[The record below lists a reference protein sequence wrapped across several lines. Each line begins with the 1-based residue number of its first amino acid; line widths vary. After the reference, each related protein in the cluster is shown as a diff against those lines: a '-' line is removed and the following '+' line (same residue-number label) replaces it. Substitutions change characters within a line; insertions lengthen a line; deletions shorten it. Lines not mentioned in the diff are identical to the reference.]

1 MTRASGA
8 GRTGLSNLI
17 ELTAAGG
24 VADAFVAVALAGTL
38 FFSTSVDQARGR
50 IALALLITMAPF
62 AVLAP
67 FLGPMLDRVQQG
79 RRYILMGTLL
89 ARGLLCWGMAG
100 AVQHNDAVT
109 LLPAAFGVLVLQKA
123 YGVTRAAVTPR
134 LLPAEITLVT
144 ANARSALGGLIAS
157 SLGAVVAV
165 GISAASGGGSGGAAW
180 VLRVGTAIYL
190 AATALAL
197 RLPDGVDTP
206 LRAADSEPASAGQA
220 PYMRYAGEADLGA
233 ADWTEEGPSA
243 ADPAGARQGEP
254 GQPERG
260 QPEHGRPGSS
270 VPGSGPPGPGG
281 TRPMPNHPGGDSEGR
296 SDSAPGSGDSHG
308 RGGLRRLFKM
318 PTIGPAVRE
327 AMQANAALR
336 AYSGFM
342 IFFLAFILRTLHFG
356 GTPDK
361 LALGEM
367 IGAAALGGLLGTG
380 IGSALRSRS
389 PQAIVF
395 GMLTLATV
403 TTALCAVFFGL
414 WAALVVA
421 LAAALGQALVKL
433 ALDSILQREIGEEVR
448 SSTFAVSETLHQLSW
463 VAGGLAGLLLS
474 LTNSGVAGLSF
485 AATGLALALGGLV
498 SARRRRVMRARRAP
512 TEVGSTAG

>member
-1 MTRASGA
+1 
-8 GRTGLSNLI
+8 
-17 ELTAAGG
+17 
-24 VADAFVAVALAGTL
+24 VAVALAGTL
-38 FFSTSVDQARGR
+38 FFSASVDQARGR
-50 IALALLITMAPF
+50 IALALLITIAPF

-134 LLPAEITLVT
+134 LLPSEITLVT

-157 SLGAVVAV
+157 AV
-165 GISAASGGGSGGAAW
+165 GAGAAVGVSFIAGGGSGGAAW
-180 VLRVGTAIYL
+180 VLRAGTAIYL

-197 RLPDGVDTP
+197 RLPSGVDSP
-206 LRAADSEPASAGQA
+206 EQVPAPAGASPPGAGQA
-220 PYMRYAGEADLGA
+220 GA
-233 ADWTEEGPSA
+233 
-243 ADPAGARQGEP
+243 
-254 GQPERG
+254 GQPGVG
-260 QPEHGRPGSS
+260 QAGPDEQGT
-270 VPGSGPPGPGG
+270 GPPGPNG
-281 TRPMPNHPGGDSEGR
+281 TRPMPGRRDGGR
-296 SDSAPGSGDSHG
+296 T
-308 RGGLRRLFKM
+308 GLRRVFKI
-318 PTIGPAVRE
+318 PTIGPVVRE

-342 IFFLAFILRTLHFG
+342 IFFLAFILRTVHFP

-367 IGAAALGGLLGTG
+367 IAAAGIGGFIGTG

-395 GMLTLATV
+395 VMLTLATI
-403 TTALCAVFFGL
+403 TTALCAVFFSL
-414 WAALVVA
+414 WAALIVA

-463 VAGGLAGLLLS
+463 VAGGLAGLLMS
-474 LTNSGVAGLSF
+474 LTNSGIAGLTF
-485 AATGLALALGGLV
+485 AAVALGLALIAITL
-498 SARRRRVMRARRAP
+498 ARRRRVLRGRQAP
-512 TEVGSTAG
+512 AEVTSPVG